1 MPHHRA
7 NTESADHPF
16 VAPELIEAAVR
27 AAETHNRDIAEVP
40 VSAIA
45 AEADISRSTLLRRL
59 GGSRSSLDAAVR
71 AAGIDPGGR
80 PPVRLRALTAAAD
93 LISENGL
100 AAATLEAIAERADCS
115 VFSLH
120 AAFGGRDELMRAV
133 FEQFSPIRDIEE
145 YLAHAQGDL
154 HSTVHGFY
162 RAVANALNR
171 EPRVSPA
178 MLAEVFSRPTSTAVQ
193 SLAGYA
199 APRMFGTLGSWFD
212 AEIRAGRI
220 RDQPVMVLV
229 QQLLGP
235 IMIHML
241 MRPAFP
247 GVPGITLPDVDE
259 VCEAFAANFIRA
271 VAMPDA
277 ETQHTVTPAVDRDC
291 GVTLAE
297 RAPRAPGE

>member
-1 MPHHRA
+1 MSVPLKASTDGALMRHDRA
-7 NTESADHPF
+7 SGESVRPATVADHPP

-27 AAETHNRDIAEVP
+27 AAEALERDIAEVS
-40 VSAIA
+40 VSDIA
-45 AEADISRSTLLRRL
+45 AEAHISRSTLLRRL

-80 PPVRLRALTAAAD
+80 PPVRLRALTAAAAVV
-93 LISENGL
+93 SENGL
-100 AAATLEAIAERADCS
+100 AAATLEAIADRAGCS

-120 AAFGGRDELMRAV
+120 AAFGGRDDLMRAV
-133 FEQFSPIRDIEE
+133 FDQFSPIRDIEE
-145 YLAHAQGDL
+145 YLARPQGDL

-162 RAVANALNR
+162 RTVANALSR
-171 EPRVSPA
+171 EPRVAPA

-199 APRMFGTLGSWFD
+199 APRMLGTLGVWFD
-212 AEIRAGRI
+212 AEVGAGRI
-220 RDQPVMVLV
+220 RDQPVMVLA

-247 GVPGITLPDVDE
+247 EIPGITLPDVDV
-259 VCEAFAANFIRA
+259 VCEAFAVNFIRA
-271 VAMPDA
+271 VA
-277 ETQHTVTPAVDRDC
+277 TP
-291 GVTLAE
+291 LAE
-297 RAPRAPGE
+297 R

>member
-1 MPHHRA
+1 MSVPLTASAEGAKMPHHR
-7 NTESADHPF
+7 TKADSGGSTTVVDQPP
-16 VAPELIEAAVR
+16 VAKELIEAAVR
-27 AAETHNRDIAEVP
+27 AAEALKRDIAEVP

-80 PPVRLRALTAAAD
+80 PPVRQRALTAAAG
-93 LISENGL
+93 LVSENGL

-133 FEQFSPIRDIEE
+133 FDQFSPIRDIEE
-145 YLAHAQGDL
+145 YLARPQGDL
-154 HSTVHGFY
+154 HSTVRGFY
-162 RAVANALNR
+162 RTVASALNR
-171 EPRVSPA
+171 EPRVTPA
-178 MLAEVFSRPTSTAVQ
+178 MFAEASSRPRSAAVQ
-193 SLAGYA
+193 SLLRYT
-199 APRMFGTLGSWFD
+199 APRLFGTLGEWFD

-220 RDQPVMVLV
+220 RDQSVIVLA

-235 IMIHML
+235 ITIHML

-247 GVPGITLPDVDE
+247 DVQGLTLPDIDDA
-259 VCEAFAANFIRA
+259 CEAFAANFIRA
-271 VAMPDA
+271 VA
-277 ETQHTVTPAVDRDC
+277 TPGARKR
-291 GVTLAE
+291 T
-297 RAPRAPGE
+297 